1 MSEQTCRI
9 LIASILR
16 VNFKKN
22 PKIRKNLLIRL
33 SESERMI
40 NFLLMVFFFFN
51 SEHEVNSIFP

>member
-16 VNFKKN
+16 VNFKKT